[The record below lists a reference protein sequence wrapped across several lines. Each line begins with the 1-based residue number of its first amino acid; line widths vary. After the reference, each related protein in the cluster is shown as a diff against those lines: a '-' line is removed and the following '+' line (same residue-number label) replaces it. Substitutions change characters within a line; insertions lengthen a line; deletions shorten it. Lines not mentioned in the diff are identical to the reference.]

1 MSTSDNQGQNF
12 ASSSIEETAWH
23 LDKEAVSVELEWS
36 LNLEPK
42 ASEVDDLYTSPGQSA
57 LPTDPHLNRM
67 KGNKFCL

>member
-12 ASSSIEETAWH
+12 TSSSIEETAWH

-42 ASEVDDLYTSPGQSA
+42 ASEVDDLHTLPSQSA
-57 LPTDPHLNRM
+57 LPIDPNLN
-67 KGNKFCL
+67 